1 MYNEKIF
8 IISLISCVFL
18 TGCGS
23 EEEVILKTERKVS
36 TQLIGASNHSNIIS
50 LSGNITSTK
59 TVKLSFEIP
68 GTITDITVDEG
79 DCVQDS
85 E

>member
-1 MYNEKIF
+1 MKKIF

-18 TGCGS
+18 IGCGS

-50 LSGNITSTK
+50 
-59 TVKLSFEIP
+59 
-68 GTITDITVDEG
+68 
-79 DCVQDS
+79 
-85 E
+85 

>member
-59 TVKLSFEIP
+59 TEIP

-79 DCVQDS
+79 HCVQAS